1 MIYYDRM
8 DVSEGIEVN
17 KTSKSKECSICHCWH
32 FLGKGFKFQADIW
45 NCYHDVLRM
54 SMNLSN
60 IAILNIQGVESYY
73 IMGGISKNEAI
84 KLLQNVNLTEKVE
97 HYKK

>member
-1 MIYYDRM
+1 MVYYDRM

-17 KTSKSKECSICHCWH
+17 KTSKSKECSICHYWH

-54 SMNLSN
+54 SRNLSN
-60 IAILNIQGVESYY
+60 IAILNIQGVDNYY

-84 KLLQNVNLTEKVE
+84 KLLQNVNLTEKSGTL
-97 HYKK
+97 